1 MRLLDVSS
9 GVGCNTRDKSCLRAC
24 MASAYNTYH
33 TCQTLLLP
41 NECTFYRFAS
51 ARDFELYLNYNA
63 RFARNQAISRSK
75 KASSKDVVRCA
86 AISRILD
93 PGFSVSTNNRVESR
107 MTRPDP
113 TSRKINLLIFFVF
126 FVSILLPTLLTRL
139 FAEVRES
146 PGVGAA

>member
-41 NECTFYRFAS
+41 NECTFDRFAS

-75 KASSKDVVRCA
+75 KA
-86 AISRILD
+86 
-93 PGFSVSTNNRVESR
+93 RVESR
-107 MTRPDP
+107 MTGSDP

-126 FVSILLPTLLTRL
+126 FVSILLPTC
-139 FAEVRES
+139 
-146 PGVGAA
+146 